1 MALSK
6 LYPIDIATDKYR
18 DDKMAAEVKQTR
30 FRSFMLGE
38 KGGSYSYFDGKN
50 FTLIEAR
57 LNDINRQNV
66 YEEMGHC
73 AVTKIDCLHIT
84 SWDNDHCKY
93 SELEEILISLKP
105 SKIEY
110 PGYEPHTDSGKN
122 CLDLI
127 KSYKRKQL
135 QKRKNIQ
142 VISVS
147 PNYISSLNKASSLKY
162 NDILYNPL
170 DINTDNANDKST
182 IKFFRTGSFN
192 VLSLGD
198 VESDNIASY
207 LRGLNII
214 RNEVD
219 VMIMAHHG
227 ADNGFTTSTFIK
239 KIKPLVAVVGSNY
252 ANQYQHPR
260 PEIRN
265 LLYEEGVRLFTT
277 KTGDVIIH
285 SIKTHTGEFRV
296 NNYKAS
302 NADISSTVEFTS
314 KKRALLKNNEDT
326 LNAQRKKA
334 NRIF

>member
-1 MALSK
+1 
-6 LYPIDIATDKYR
+6 
-18 DDKMAAEVKQTR
+18 MAAEVKQTR

-38 KGGSYSYFDGKN
+38 TGGSYSYFDGKH

-57 LNDINRQNV
+57 LNDINRQSV

-84 SWDNDHCKY
+84 SWDKDHCKY
-93 SELEEILISLKP
+93 SELDEILLSLKP
-105 SKIEY
+105 QKIEY
-110 PGYEPHTDSGKN
+110 PGYEPHTENGID
-122 CLDLI
+122 CLELI
-127 KSYKRKQL
+127 KSYKRKKSQAN
-135 QKRKNIQ
+135 KNVK
-142 VISVS
+142 VISIS
-147 PNYISSLNKASSLKY
+147 PNYISSLGKASSLKY

-170 DINTDNANDKST
+170 DTNTDNANNKST

-198 VESDNIASY
+198 VEDENIASY
-207 LRGLNII
+207 LREMNII

-227 ADNGFTTSTFIK
+227 ADNGFTTSAFIK

-252 ANQYQHPR
+252 GNQYQHPR
-260 PEIRN
+260 QEIRN
-265 LLYEEGVRLFTT
+265 LLHEEGVKLFTT

-296 NNYKAS
+296 NNYKTS
-302 NADISSTVEFTS
+302 NTDISSTVEFTS

-326 LNAQRKKA
+326 LNARRKKF